1 MFVNEKILHCFST
14 CKWEFVCFSWWKRAE
29 NLNFVAKTMAISK
42 NSTPT
47 VLPELTKITCFWLFA
62 IDFFSSSSSTL
73 YVNCTKGMPANT
85 YTLPYSYTLNVFVI
99 VLFCVLLMVVV
110 FFLCAHSN
118 VSLFKCK
125 LFRIM
130 VFFVHWIE
138 CYRIIHHVSNY
149 NKFFFVKI

>member
-14 CKWEFVCFSWWKRAE
+14 CKWEFECFSWWKRAE
-29 NLNFVAKTMAISK
+29 NPNFVAKTMAISN

-73 YVNCTKGMPANT
+73 YIYCTKGKPANT
-85 YTLPYSYTLNVFVI
+85 YTLSYSYTLNVYVSLILCAAYGCWF
-99 VLFCVLLMVVV
+99 
-110 FFLCAHSN
+110 FFLLFAHSN

-138 CYRIIHHVSNY
+138 CYRIILHVSNY
-149 NKFFFVKI
+149 TNFFFS